1 MSKLIFPLLAA
12 VLSAAALPAF
22 AADLTINVAGVSG
35 AGGQVMVAVYNS
47 AETFPAKPV
56 RGLAV
61 PAQDGAVQVKLSGLP
76 AGDYALAI
84 YHDANGNGKLDRNP
98 VGMPTEDYA
107 FSNNAVGKRGAPRF
121 EDARIALPADGAS
134 TNVNL
139 R

>member
-12 VLSAAALPAF
+12 ALSAAALPAF

-35 AGGQVMVAVYNS
+35 AEGQIMVAVYNS

-61 PAQDGAVQVKLSGLP
+61 PAQDGVVQVKLSGLP

-134 TNVNL
+134 TSVNL